1 MNARAGDV
9 SDEMFFVVKGKVQM
23 FRSESSTAGPRG
35 PNQHQLSVVLV
46 GVFSQGMDLELDSV
60 LNCTPMVA
68 SYVAATTCD
77 LVWLDQA
84 DLWNVLAKNQDATVA
99 LQARAKAQRA
109 QLEHVLSLPQRQAPE
124 LFIAMKERIIVDDEV
139 IEVQAQ
145 LMGEDR

>member
-99 LQARAKAQRA
+99 LQARAKC
-109 QLEHVLSLPQRQAPE
+109 
-124 LFIAMKERIIVDDEV
+124 LFCLGKS
-139 IEVQAQ
+139 
-145 LMGEDR
+145 